1 MATLWRVTRPD
12 IELPMLMKVPLLRHG
27 ESPATIVGFEAE
39 QAIMPRLTG
48 PHVPYFIAAGDF
60 DEPFIVMERIEGSSL
75 KSWLD
80 QLPLP
85 SDEVAALGA
94 KVAVALHDLHRQHVI
109 HLDVKPSNIMLRR
122 TGEAVMIDFGLARH
136 DHLPDL
142 QAEEFHGP
150 IGTGAY
156 ISPEQLQ
163 EIRSDPRSDLYAL
176 GVMMYFF
183 ATGERPF
190 GDPDRVREWRRR
202 LYRDPVPPRAYQA
215 DLPEWLQEIILRC
228 LEVEPNKRHDTA
240 AQLAFDLQHPD
251 QVQLTAR
258 ADRLRRPGVLQG
270 WRRRWRKMRT
280 APPSASPQSCAR
292 RLARAPIVMAAVDLG
307 EGMEPLAD
315 ALRIAAQRILHT
327 SPGARLACVNVLRM
341 SRMRL
346 DEFEDEQGHN
356 RHLQHLA
363 ALKAWAH
370 PLPAPPGGVT
380 FHVLEATDPGG
391 ALIDYARSNQVDHI
405 VIGARAS
412 SSFRRFLGS
421 VSSQVVAEAPC
432 TVTVVRSA

>member
-1 MATLWRVTRPD
+1 M
-12 IELPMLMKVPLLRHG
+12 
-27 ESPATIVGFEAE
+27 
-39 QAIMPRLTG
+39 
-48 PHVPYFIAAGDF
+48 
-60 DEPFIVMERIEGSSL
+60 
-75 KSWLD
+75 
-80 QLPLP
+80 
-85 SDEVAALGA
+85 
-94 KVAVALHDLHRQHVI
+94 
-109 HLDVKPSNIMLRR
+109 
-122 TGEAVMIDFGLARH
+122 
-136 DHLPDL
+136 
-142 QAEEFHGP
+142 
-150 IGTGAY
+150 
-156 ISPEQLQ
+156 
-163 EIRSDPRSDLYAL
+163 RS
-176 GVMMYFF
+176 
-183 ATGERPF
+183 
-190 GDPDRVREWRRR
+190 
-202 LYRDPVPPRAYQA
+202 
-215 DLPEWLQEIILRC
+215 
-228 LEVEPNKRHDTA
+228 
-240 AQLAFDLQHPD
+240 
-251 QVQLTAR
+251 
-258 ADRLRRPGVLQG
+258 
-270 WRRRWRKMRT
+270 

-315 ALRIAAQRILHT
+315 ALRIAAQRILRT

-370 PLPAPPGGVT
+370 PLPAPAGGVT